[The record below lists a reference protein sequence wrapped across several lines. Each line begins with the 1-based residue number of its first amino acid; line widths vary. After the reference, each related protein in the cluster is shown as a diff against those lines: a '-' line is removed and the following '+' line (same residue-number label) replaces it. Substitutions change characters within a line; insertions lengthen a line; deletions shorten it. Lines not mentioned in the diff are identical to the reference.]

1 MRRIN
6 AKTFARLEELQGYAQ
21 ELADLLYDIHDNA
34 EEYHSERSE
43 RWLESDAGAAQ
54 ELVDQ
59 AKDEYPDERIVDVYA
74 EHVYPLKYQKRNTGP
89 RDNTIPSG

>member
-1 MRRIN
+1 MAP
-6 AKTFARLEELQGYAQ
+6 AKYFFSTRSGNIVTIEADSAQ
-21 ELADLLYDIHDNA
+21 TC
-34 EEYHSERSE
+34 
-43 RWLESDAGAAQ
+43 Q

>member
-43 RWLESDAGAAQ
+43 RWLESDAGAAYEAWVDLLDTARDAAQ
-54 ELVDQ
+54 VLADQ
-59 AKDEYPDERIVDVYA
+59 AGAIP
-74 EHVYPLKYQKRNTGP
+74 QGP
-89 RDNTIPSG
+89 ND